1 MGTNAL
7 IAVTIASGVLQAGM
21 TVMAAKQ
28 QADSAKAAAALA
40 RRQQEERKAII
51 QADMLDK
58 ENEIIRQRNRTLASI
73 RAQRPFNS
81 DPTGMGSGHIR
92 AGINEEIRLADA
104 SIRSMKIQ
112 SLQAIRTG
120 EFDVAGAELTAAGV
134 RSRVGSAVVGALGS
148 VAATSAKAGIALN
161 TGPSTPEFTQR
172 GPAAP
177 QFAFDME

>member
-1 MGTNAL
+1 MGTEAL
-7 IAVTIASGVLQAGM
+7 VVASIAGSVLSAGA
-21 TVMAAKQ
+21 TVMAAKN

-58 ENEIIRQRNRTLASI
+58 ENEILRQKDRTLSSI
-73 RAQRPFNS
+73 HAQRPFNA

-112 SLQAIRTG
+112 GLQSIRTG
-120 EFDVAGAELTAAGV
+120 QFDVAGAELTAAGA
-134 RSRVGSAVVGALGS
+134 RSRVGTAVIGALGS
-148 VAATSAKAGIALN
+148 VAATSAKAGVTLN
-161 TGPSTPEFTQR
+161 TGSPQGPLRTESGFRYEFDR
-172 GPAAP
+172 P
-177 QFAFDME
+177 